1 MSRKTTIYD
10 IARYLKI
17 SPASV
22 SYVINGVDKVSKE
35 TKEKVLAA
43 IKELGYA
50 KDTNAVYLSTGKSNT
65 VALFLPWDDLSLAFS
80 QNPFYGEFLGSL
92 SKRIQRRGFDLLLE
106 PLIETKD
113 FARWIK
119 TKALRGII
127 MLGKFPVEYYKAIK
141 SLDIPAVLVDVFED
155 YASEYTTLRIN
166 DADGSYIA
174 TQYLIERGHKNIGFL
189 SGNIE
194 TSEVD
199 NRRYVG
205 YSAALKDH
213 DLPIKKEYLFQ
224 CEPTFDAGLKM
235 SKEIMENSDITALV
249 CAADILAMGVMR
261 GYYESN
267 KRIPEDLS
275 IIGFDDIQSA
285 KLVYPALTTI
295 KQDIMEKGR
304 LASKLLIDAINGND
318 KEIKHLVM
326 QPTLIVRES
335 VIKKE

>member
-92 SKRIQRRGFDLLLE
+92 SKRIQRKGYDLLLE

-113 FARWIK
+113 FAKWVK
-119 TKALRGII
+119 GKGLRGII
-127 MLGKFPVEYYKAIK
+127 MLGKFPIEYYKAIK
-141 SLDIPAVLVDVFED
+141 LLDIPAVLVDVFEE

-166 DADGSYIA
+166 DSDGSYIA
-174 TQYLIERGHKNIGFL
+174 TQYLIEQGHKNIGFL

-199 NRRYVG
+199 NRRYLG
-205 YSAALKDH
+205 YAAALKDH
-213 DLPIKKEYLFQ
+213 DIPVKKEYLFQ
-224 CEPTFDAGLKM
+224 TEPTFDAGLKM
-235 SKEIMENSDITALV
+235 SKEIMNNSDITALV

-261 GYYESN
+261 GYYENN
-267 KRIPEDLS
+267 KRIPENLS

-318 KEIKHLVM
+318 KDIKHLVM
-326 QPTLIVRES
+326 QPSLIIRES
-335 VIKKE
+335 VAKKE

>member
-35 TKEKVLAA
+35 TKERVLAA

-50 KDTNAVYLSTGKSNT
+50 KDSNAVYLSTGKSNT
-65 VALFLPWDDLSLAFS
+65 VALFLPWDDLSIAFS
-80 QNPFYGEFLGSL
+80 QNPFYGEFLGSV
-92 SKRIQRRGFDLLLE
+92 SKRIQRRGYDLLVE
-106 PLIETKD
+106 PLFEAKD

-119 TKALRGII
+119 GRSLRGII

-166 DADGSYIA
+166 DSDGSYLA
-174 TQYLIERGHKNIGFL
+174 TQHLIENGHKNIAFI
-189 SGNIE
+189 SGNID

-199 NRRYVG
+199 NRRYLG
-205 YSAALKDH
+205 YVAALKDYGI
-213 DLPIKKEYLFQ
+213 DIKNEYIFQ
-224 CEPTFDAGLKM
+224 CNPTFDAGLEI
-235 SKEIMENSDITALV
+235 SKQLMNNPDITAVV
-249 CAADILAMGVMR
+249 CAADILAMGVIR
-261 GYYESN
+261 GYYENN
-267 KRIPEDLS
+267 KSIPNDLS
-275 IIGFDDIQSA
+275 IVGFDDIQSA
-285 KLVYPALTTI
+285 KLVFPALTTI

-304 LASKLLIDAINGND
+304 LASKLLIDSIVGND
-318 KEIKHLVM
+318 KDIKHLVI

-335 VIKKE
+335 VKKI